1 MRTVIACCLTAL
13 LGAVAGPLPAQET
26 DPAEAYG
33 IYRPPPATAPAA
45 SRDSAPRDAP
55 PAPAA
60 AANAASDVTD
70 ASDSSPPGRRPPV
83 VTVVAPPAT
92 APAPPR
98 DTAAA
103 SAEDTLEAP
112 ETLRSV
118 EVAGQDTS
126 LTARMDATRG
136 GGLRREEFPDLWESA
151 QLARHYTVFL
161 ELMSGSGRGGALADS
176 VPVTVLA
183 PTDSAFGR
191 LPPEDLA
198 RLRNDS
204 AALER
209 WAAAVLV
216 DGDRSLAELLQ
227 AGVTGTRGGTVV
239 RLSRGP
245 DGIAKAG
252 TARVVQPDVLARH
265 GRLHGVDRVTLPA
278 AGPDSAATSAA
289 P

>member
-1 MRTVIACCLTAL
+1 MRMAIACLAAL
-13 LGAVAGPLPAQET
+13 LAGAGSLPAQET
-26 DPAEAYG
+26 DPGEAYG
-33 IYRPPPATAPAA
+33 IYRPAPAPALPA
-45 SRDSAPRDAP
+45 SGDSAPPGDLPAP
-55 PAPAA
+55 DPDPSPPSRRPSGVTVVTPPAA
-60 AANAASDVTD
+60 APAS
-70 ASDSSPPGRRPPV
+70 
-83 VTVVAPPAT
+83 
-92 APAPPR
+92 PR

-103 SAEDTLEAP
+103 SAQDTLEAP
-112 ETLRSV
+112 ERLTSV

-136 GGLRREEFPDLWESA
+136 GGLRREEFPDLRESA

-161 ELMSGSGRGGALADS
+161 DLMSGSGRGGALADS

-239 RLSRGP
+239 RFSRGP

-252 TARVVQPDVLARH
+252 TARVAQPDVLARH
-265 GRLHGVDRVTLPA
+265 GRLHGMDRVTLPA